1 MWLFVFHSHSQ
12 RSQVSC
18 VSAGV
23 RGASNGSRNALQTPF
38 PLRMYTAMVGQG
50 NAPVFVLLFE
60 IENTRA

>member
-1 MWLFVFHSHSQ
+1 M
-12 RSQVSC
+12 SC

-23 RGASNGSRNALQTPF
+23 RGAPNGSRNALQTPF